1 MNRAVGFWGSNAGRK
16 RASACS
22 AQYCGVPSAPTRRST
37 RSGATNIRLVSS
49 KRPASM
55 RSTKMVKASPK
66 AARVSVVG
74 QMKSAMTVPPASTTR
89 SHIHPMRRAC
99 STRSRWVKPRSRD
112 RFARTASA
120 LNTTALS
127 SGASAFASVVLPA
140 PGRPMIRILR
150 ISIPQRARAFEERAN
165 RAPALLINMRWRRNL
180 RGHGSTADFGGFL
193 EKGQCADFD
202 AFARPRVRRRGR
214 IVEGGVGRPAGAAI
228 LQGVVDLEDQGLLA
242 PHPGQPVPAVLGI
255 VGDGIGLA
263 DAIGIAT
270 LIHHEIIGRD
280 AAGVADGEREAL
292 DRMADRPPHLDDGE
306 PALQEIVGFVRKQ
319 V

>member
-1 MNRAVGFWGSNAGRK
+1 MNKAVGFWGSNAGRN

-55 RSTKMVKASPK
+55 RSTQIVKASPK
-66 AARVSVVG
+66 AARVSAVG

-89 SHIHPMRRAC
+89 SHIHPIRRAC
-99 STRSRWVKPRSRD
+99 STRSEWVKPRSRE

-140 PGRPMIRILR
+140 PGRPISTILR
-150 ISIPQRARAFEERAN
+150 IMSLTREERAN
-165 RAPALLINMRWRRNL
+165 RDSAEGVLVNMR
-180 RGHGSTADFGGFL
+180 GGCNVRVQQSWYAL
-193 EKGQCADFD
+193 KKGQRADFD
-202 AFARPRVRRRGR
+202 ALARTRVGWR
-214 IVEGGVGRPAGAAI
+214 GGVVERGMGGPAGATV
-228 LQGVVDLEDQGLLA
+228 LQGVVDLEDQRLLA

-263 DAIGIAT
+263 DAVGIAT

-280 AAGVADGEREAL
+280 AAGVADGKREAL
-292 DRMADRPPHLDDGE
+292 DRMAD
-306 PALQEIVGFVRKQ
+306 
-319 V
+319 